1 MSGKG
6 RGGKNAASQIKAF
19 NIAVNHYQAKGTER
33 NLEDV
38 DKVLTVLTQINN
50 SEAWDVDTSEVRDLV
65 VNSVQL
71 IHQLDYKSGTT
82 WSLVN
87 LLTKVSDIS
96 TASRIRDEFFPV
108 PVLARL
114 LHSIPPTTHNRTA
127 KLLELLQTLVQDIA
141 VLRSESYMGP
151 LITDLFHLTRGEDE
165 KVKFLAA
172 FILSS
177 ILRNNFLVVRSLMTS
192 CRVEDITGMGN
203 GQQEDFSLIIE
214 TIAFRLDQ
222 FDLTSSPPSSSVLA
236 KILQR
241 ISSCL
246 KQAFSQDNRLMI
258 KFLTDF
264 LSDISTCLK
273 WGGALRQLNSQD
285 HLSDI
290 LAIPQFDKLNPG
302 LWEMYFGFL
311 TTLVGSI
318 NGDNII
324 IFNKIIKVVL
334 ARLEVKPFTEVNN
347 TLALLILSLERIVL
361 EDLTAADKR
370 NLKFQVDQLLPC
382 LQTVYNSSAVDPN
395 GRECML
401 TCLELLQ
408 LLTGLE
414 QLAGAVSPDK
424 MATTFKKGFN
434 DASTKATLKSELAV
448 EFLSLVHLLVS
459 NESSSSKGWS
469 KVKEELMSNNEVMQ
483 AVAAVLRSNEHR
495 GCVSKKAVAIMA
507 LRPEY
512 QFTKSPNAD
521 HQPGQTTQ
529 SQHQQRTPE
538 LADNYMSADQSLRLE
553 QSIEQLSAAASRL
566 TVAEEEER
574 ILPEVLQLQLYL
586 ANKEQA
592 QIRALRGDIEAAD
605 ERLRNKVW
613 LIENL
618 NQELKTSQHLLHLAA
633 SRYSAARAELD
644 HIRTQHSS
652 FSMISQTRA
661 QELEDQLADSEQQL
675 ARHLEQ
681 AARLKDNYEQ
691 TSQELAKVK
700 AEYEVAANDRVVQ
713 AQQIKDLKMA
723 VSKRDDKL
731 KRTMKQLEEEQS
743 KREEVERKV
752 EKLEKLN
759 QSLETLTRNQEEAF
773 NKKEKALE
781 ETTRQLQEMKT
792 IRDAIFNLSKGT
804 AGSG

>member
-1 MSGKG
+1 
-6 RGGKNAASQIKAF
+6 
-19 NIAVNHYQAKGTER
+19 
-33 NLEDV
+33 
-38 DKVLTVLTQINN
+38 
-50 SEAWDVDTSEVRDLV
+50 
-65 VNSVQL
+65 
-71 IHQLDYKSGTT
+71 
-82 WSLVN
+82 
-87 LLTKVSDIS
+87 
-96 TASRIRDEFFPV
+96 
-108 PVLARL
+108 
-114 LHSIPPTTHNRTA
+114 
-127 KLLELLQTLVQDIA
+127 
-141 VLRSESYMGP
+141 
-151 LITDLFHLTRGEDE
+151 
-165 KVKFLAA
+165 
-172 FILSS
+172 
-177 ILRNNFLVVRSLMTS
+177 
-192 CRVEDITGMGN
+192 
-203 GQQEDFSLIIE
+203 
-214 TIAFRLDQ
+214 
-222 FDLTSSPPSSSVLA
+222 
-236 KILQR
+236 
-241 ISSCL
+241 
-246 KQAFSQDNRLMI
+246 
-258 KFLTDF
+258 
-264 LSDISTCLK
+264 
-273 WGGALRQLNSQD
+273 
-285 HLSDI
+285 
-290 LAIPQFDKLNPG
+290 
-302 LWEMYFGFL
+302 
-311 TTLVGSI
+311 
-318 NGDNII
+318 
-324 IFNKIIKVVL
+324 
-334 ARLEVKPFTEVNN
+334 
-347 TLALLILSLERIVL
+347 
-361 EDLTAADKR
+361 
-370 NLKFQVDQLLPC
+370 
-382 LQTVYNSSAVDPN
+382 
-395 GRECML
+395 ML

-448 EFLSLVHLLVS
+448 EFLSLVNLLVS

-512 QFTKSPNAD
+512 QFTKSPNVD

-529 SQHQQRTPE
+529 SQHQRTPE

-675 ARHLEQ
+675 ARHQEQ